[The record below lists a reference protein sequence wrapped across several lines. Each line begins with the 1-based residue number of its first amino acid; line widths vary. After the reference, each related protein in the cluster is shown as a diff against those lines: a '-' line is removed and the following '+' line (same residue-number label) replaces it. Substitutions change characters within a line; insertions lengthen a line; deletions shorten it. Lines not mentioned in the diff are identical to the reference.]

1 MNPLLAADGGKPV
14 RDRPLRST
22 YYGPEYY
29 DDDELAELRDV
40 LAKRQPFR
48 WYGPGASPPRKV
60 LAFEQALATRMQ
72 VKYCAWRHLGN
83 RGTHRR
89 RWRPSVLARAM
100 R

>member
-1 MNPLLAADGGKPV
+1 MRRRSFLATAAVLARSSSMNPLLAADGGKPV

-29 DDDELAELRDV
+29 DDAELAELRDV

-60 LAFEQALATRMQ
+60 LAFEQALAGQRSPVQ
-72 VKYCAWRHLGN
+72 V
-83 RGTHRR
+83 T
-89 RWRPSVLARAM
+89 LA
-100 R
+100 